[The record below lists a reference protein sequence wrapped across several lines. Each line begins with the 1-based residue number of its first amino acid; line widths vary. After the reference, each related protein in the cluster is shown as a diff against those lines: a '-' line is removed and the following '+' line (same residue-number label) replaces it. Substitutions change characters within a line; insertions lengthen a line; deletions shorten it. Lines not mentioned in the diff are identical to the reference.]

1 MVTYLYHVSYGYVS
15 QVLHGYRMIQMMIQ
29 MMIMMIILMIMM
41 TEPYNSAEVTDDDTD
56 HMNDSYTLASGSS
69 F

>member
-15 QVLHGYRMIQMMIQ
+15 QVLHGYRIIQMMIQ
-29 MMIMMIILMIMM
+29 MMIMIILMIMM
-41 TEPYNSAEVTDDDTD
+41 TEPYNYAEVTDDDND
-56 HMNDSYTLASGSS
+56 HVSVSYTLASGSS